1 VWSIHNNLRH
11 LSEEFG
17 FTTENILGE
26 YTECLFADKLGLL
39 LAKNNNQGYDAVAH
53 AINQS

>member
-1 VWSIHNNLRH
+1 MWSIHNNLRH

-53 AINQS
+53 AIIQS